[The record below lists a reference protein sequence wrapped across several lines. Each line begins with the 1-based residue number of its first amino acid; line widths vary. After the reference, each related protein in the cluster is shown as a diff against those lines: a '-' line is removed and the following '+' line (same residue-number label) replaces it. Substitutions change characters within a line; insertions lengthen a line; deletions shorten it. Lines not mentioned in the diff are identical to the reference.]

1 MTPYQLLPALDAEQY
16 DALRADIKAHG
27 IRVPVDAD
35 ENGQVLDGH
44 HRSLIAAELGIDCP
58 RRTVAGLTEAEKV
71 AHAIA
76 VNAHRR
82 HLTQEQKRALL
93 AESIKSEPEAS
104 DREHARRVGAD
115 HKTAG
120 AVRSGLEGRGEVPH
134 VAERRDS
141 VGRQQPASKPRPQTS
156 APAASTPAGAERTSP
171 PASGS
176 ADLTGERPPLDVA
189 TGAGSPVVDRCT
201 GEINPG
207 AVPIDEHSDYRHEPL
222 VNPVAAA
229 RAEVAKQPAMLAG
242 KAFDRLH
249 TARLLLT
256 EAGSAAD
263 IVADLVHDGLVDG
276 DQGDDW
282 LPELDQLLPLLTDL
296 AAALRRRNLRSVSR

>member
-58 RRTVAGLTEAEKV
+58 RRTVPGLTEAEKV

-93 AESIKSEPEAS
+93 AESIKAEPDAS
-104 DREHARRVGAD
+104 DREHARRVGT
-115 HKTAG
+115 HNETAA
-120 AVRSGLEGRGEVPH
+120 AVRARLVDSGDVTE
-134 VAERRDS
+134 S
-141 VGRQQPASKPRPQTS
+141 VTRTDAAGRQQPASKPRPQASPS
-156 APAASTPAGAERTSP
+156 AAGSP
-171 PASGS
+171 
-176 ADLTGERPPLDVA
+176 DMTGERPAPALA